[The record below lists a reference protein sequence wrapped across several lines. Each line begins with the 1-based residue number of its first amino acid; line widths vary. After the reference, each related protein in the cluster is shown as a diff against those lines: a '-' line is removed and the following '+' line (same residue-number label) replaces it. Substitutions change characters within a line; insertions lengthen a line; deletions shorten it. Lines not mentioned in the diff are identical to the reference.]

1 MSEQTMLLFK
11 NNRYSVIGNSHTL
24 RQLHERKINGDI
36 VRSMVRKSYDKI
48 AVQQTVAI
56 CARKI
61 KLLVLRINANKYFI
75 ITCLDKTMRVK
86 RTTVKIYLNI

>member
-1 MSEQTMLLFK
+1 MSEPTMLLFR

-24 RQLHERKINGDI
+24 RQLHDRKINGDI

-48 AVQQTVAI
+48 AIQQTVAI

-61 KLLVLRINANKYFI
+61 KLLVLRINENKYFI

-86 RTTVKIYLNI
+86 HTTVKIYLNI

>member
-1 MSEQTMLLFK
+1 MSEKTMLLFE

-24 RQLHERKINGDI
+24 KQLHDRKINGDF

>member
-1 MSEQTMLLFK
+1 MSEPTMLLFR

-24 RQLHERKINGDI
+24 KQLHERKINGDI

-48 AVQQTVAI
+48 AIQQTVAI

-75 ITCLDKTMRVK
+75 ITCLDATMRVK
-86 RTTVKIYLNI
+86 RTTVKIYLKI

>member
-1 MSEQTMLLFK
+1 MSEPTMLLFR

-24 RQLHERKINGDI
+24 RQLHDRKVNGNL

-48 AVQQTVAI
+48 AVQQTVAL
-56 CARKI
+56 CTKNI